1 MSKPKKK
8 KQRRRVKIE
17 MRQRMTL
24 VEKNDKTRVARK
36 VYPSNKMR
44 MPTDAGLN
52 FRIKLRR
59 KE

>member
-8 KQRRRVKIE
+8 KQKRRVKIE

-36 VYPSNKMR
+36 IYPVSKMR
-44 MPTDAGLN
+44 LPADAGAN
-52 FRIKLRR
+52 FKIKLRR
-59 KE
+59 KT